1 MTRSRRRTKAAKSA
15 VAKAATCAATP
26 ATAAAEHAPEIARK
40 LLAWYDRERRDLPWR
55 APPGTLADPY
65 AVWLSEIMLQQ
76 TTVKAV
82 IPYYRK
88 FLALWPSVEQLAAA
102 DEDAVLAAWAGLG
115 YYSRARNL
123 HACAK
128 AVVAD
133 HAGRFPSTERDLL
146 ELPGIGPYTAAAIA
160 AIAFGRAVT
169 PVDGN
174 IERVTS
180 RLFEIEAPLPKS
192 KPEITAAARALAPDE
207 RAGDFAQAMMDLGA
221 TICTP
226 KRPSCLVCPI
236 QAQCRGHK
244 SGDPARLPLKAAK
257 PERPTRYGVAF
268 VALREDGAVLL
279 RRRPDTGLLARM
291 IEVPSTIWDETE
303 PDIAKA
309 RRVAPVKAKWNAEIA
324 DVVHTFTHF
333 RLELRVLHAVVPNDA
348 QLTIWADGERC
359 RWVNRRDLHGEALP
373 SVMRKVLKN
382 ALDRD

>member
-88 FLALWPSVEQLAAA
+88 FLALWPSVEQLAAAA

-236 QAQCRGHK
+236 QAPVSRPQVGRSGAAAAQGRQARTPDAIRRSVCRVARGWGCPVAPATGHWPAGAHGRGAVDNLGRNGTGHRK
-244 SGDPARLPLKAAK
+244 SPPRGSRQSEMERRDRGRRPYLHAFSPRIARPARGCA
-257 PERPTRYGVAF
+257 
-268 VALREDGAVLL
+268 
-279 RRRPDTGLLARM
+279 
-291 IEVPSTIWDETE
+291 
-303 PDIAKA
+303 
-309 RRVAPVKAKWNAEIA
+309 
-324 DVVHTFTHF
+324 
-333 RLELRVLHAVVPNDA
+333 
-348 QLTIWADGERC
+348 ERC
-359 RWVNRRDLHGEALP
+359 AVDYLGRWRTVPLGQPA
-373 SVMRKVLKN
+373 
-382 ALDRD
+382 